1 MEWFIAALLI
11 WIASAAK
18 ATQDILAHKFSWSVF
33 RNLNDKWWDPTWSWR
48 NKYKYNNP
56 SLGEKFLFS
65 TNILVFLT
73 DAWHFFQWVHNMALW
88 SALAVIGWNACE
100 LQLIGFLLILLSARI
115 MYGVVFQLFYN
126 NLLED

>member
-1 MEWFIAALLI
+1 MAWFIAALLI

-18 ATQDILAHKFSWSVF
+18 ATQDILAHKFNWSVF
-33 RNLNDKWWDPTWSWR
+33 RNLSDKWWDPAFSWR

-88 SALAVIGWNACE
+88 SALAVIGWHACD